1 MWQWNFSHMQC
12 SVNFGSSMDSL
23 RFLPYEQAKKAP
35 SKMSLRNF
43 EKEQEQDNPSS
54 WITKI
59 IITQVCGL
67 LNQLKTKPTQ
77 FPTRDE
83 LGQNYWASILDSAVM
98 EFEVHWKLKKICDFP
113 YIKNKQKYF
122 ARYDSS
128 ECFSIIPRWSN
139 CPTMWSWLLIIH

>member
-1 MWQWNFSHMQC
+1 MFSYCWLFSYFPGLLGVGQIQIKDHL
-12 SVNFGSSMDSL
+12 SPAEAGIGAEL
-23 RFLPYEQAKKAP
+23 GK
-35 SKMSLRNF
+35 
-43 EKEQEQDNPSS
+43 KEQGNQSS

-67 LNQLKTKPTQ
+67 LNQIKIKPTQ